1 MYKTKSKNVF
11 FIFLILKKTTVP
23 NSAKPTYTLLLWAL
37 FKSFFLKKKTNNYL
51 YLVFVNDK
59 KNNVND
65 KRTVIF
71 HPAVSPS
78 WE

>member
-11 FIFLILKKTTVP
+11 LICLILKKTTVP
-23 NSAKPTYTLLLWAL
+23 NSAKPTNILLLWAL
-37 FKSFFLKKKTNNYL
+37 FKSFFKKKKNNYL
-51 YLVFVNDK
+51 DLVFVNDK
-59 KNNVND
+59 KNNVNV